1 MFYSYNGNSQ
11 REISGIDAL
20 SYLIDVVGGATYQ
33 FHVRAVTI
41 KPGPNATLTVNVPEY
56 GMKTSFSILDKKL
69 TLRLQGHPTIFL
81 CKCNEYKNRGG

>member
-1 MFYSYNGNSQ
+1 VFYSYNGNSR

-56 GMKTSFSILDKKL
+56 GMKTSFSILDNEEVNIE
-69 TLRLQGHPTIFL
+69 TTRPPDNFFLQM
-81 CKCNEYKNRGG
+81 Y